1 MKKILILL
9 FCVVSVSSCYNT
21 RLYVGSV
28 TKEEPLVEVNKKWN
42 DQFIAG
48 LVTTKNAKLNP
59 TEYVNNAPNYV
70 VKTNQTFLT
79 GLVGTVTFGIYT
91 PTQTKFYIPLK
102 DYKADQNVK
111 TSK

>member
-9 FCVVSVSSCYNT
+9 FSVVAMTSCYNT
-21 RLYVGSV
+21 RLYVGNV
-28 TKEEPLVEVNKKWN
+28 TKEEPLVEVNKEWN
-42 DQFIAG
+42 SQFIAG
-48 LVTTKNAKLNP
+48 LVTTRSAKMNP
-59 TEYVNNAPNYV
+59 ADYVNNAPNYV

-79 GLVGTVTFGIYT
+79 GLVGAVTLGIYT

-102 DYKADQNVK
+102 DYNVGVNVK

>member
-1 MKKILILL
+1 MKKILILA
-9 FCVVSVSSCYNT
+9 FCVFAMSSCYNT

-28 TKEEPLVEVNKKWN
+28 TTTEPLVEINKKWN
-42 DQFIAG
+42 DQFLVG
-48 LVTTKNAKLNP
+48 LVTTNNAKMNP
-59 TEYVNNAPNYV
+59 AEYVNNAPNYV

-91 PTQTKFYIPLK
+91 PTQTKFYVPLK
-102 DYKADQNVK
+102 DHKAAENMK